1 MADQLRYTRVL
12 LKISGESLCQ
22 PGQSGIDATA
32 VTAVADE
39 LSALAKRGVQIGLVI
54 GGGNILRGRDLTGN
68 PHVQRPTADYMGML
82 ATVIN
87 ALALHDTL
95 VSRGAAC
102 HVMSAI
108 AMSGVCDVY
117 TLRAATA
124 SLAAGKIVI
133 LAGGTGSPF
142 FTTDTCAALRA
153 SELKAQVLMKATKV
167 DGVFDADPMKNPA
180 ATKYAALTYE
190 KVLADKLGVMDLT
203 AISLCMENRIPIMVF
218 QLFKQGN
225 LLSAVSGQDVGTLI
239 RD

>member
-1 MADQLRYTRVL
+1 MADPFRYTRVL

-22 PGQSGIDATA
+22 PGCGGIDAAA
-32 VTAVADE
+32 VAAVADE
-39 LSALAKRGVQIGLVI
+39 LSALAARGVQIALVI
-54 GGGNILRGRDLTGN
+54 GGGNILRGRDLTAN

-108 AMSGVCDVY
+108 PMVSVCDAY
-117 TLRAATA
+117 TIRAASA

-153 SELKAQVLMKATKV
+153 SELGAEVLIKATKV
-167 DGVFDADPMKNPA
+167 DGVFDADPVKNPA
-180 ATKYAALTYE
+180 ARKYSTLTYG

-203 AISLCMENRIPIMVF
+203 AISLCMENRIPILVF
-218 QLFKQGN
+218 QLSRQGN
-225 LLSAVSGQDVGTLI
+225 LLAAVSGQDVGTVI
-239 RD
+239 SE